1 MTISNGLLVKVLLAV
16 VACIFLW
23 FGLKADDIDTRAMLI
38 VAWSAFG
45 LAAIILP

>member
-1 MTISNGLLVKVLLAV
+1 MVSNTLLVKVLLAA

-23 FGLKADDIDTRAMLI
+23 FGVRATDIDTRALLF

-45 LAAIILP
+45 LGAIILP